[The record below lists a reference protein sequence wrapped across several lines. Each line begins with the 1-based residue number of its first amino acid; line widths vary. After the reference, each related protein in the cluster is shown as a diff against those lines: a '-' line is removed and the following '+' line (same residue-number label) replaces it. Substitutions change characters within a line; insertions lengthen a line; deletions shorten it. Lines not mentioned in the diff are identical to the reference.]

1 MQVITIQKS
10 SDKKSTN
17 KGSITM
23 STNSNSIR
31 EASQRPQWLDEKLY
45 PFQSRFVEVED
56 NRIHYIDGGSGP
68 TLFFVHPG
76 VGWSFMYSEI
86 IQELR
91 GRFRCV
97 ALDLPGF
104 GLSPAAPGYQHT
116 LTGVSRLL
124 ERFIQTLGLTD
135 VTLSSHDVTGSI
147 ALGVVARRPEWFRA
161 VIVLPSFAWPLERYH
176 KVYPMIQLIGSPL
189 FRFLSTH
196 FNFFLEYMLRTITKK
211 PKQPFPALEKQAYR
225 GPNLDRAV
233 RRYPHDLFKSVT
245 KSHDYLADLEQRLSE
260 ISAPILASHLAND
273 ASASTAAQ
281 SGEVQGSI
289 RPANDASAS
298 TYGQAGRAEKEL
310 PALLIFAE
318 DGTIEMGWL
327 SRFEQLFSRHRS
339 VVIQGS
345 HHFPQVYDSAAV
357 AAAIQSWWDEE
368 IAS

>member
-1 MQVITIQKS
+1 MPVITIQKS

-17 KGSITM
+17 KGSIMM

-31 EASQRPQWLDEKLY
+31 EAFQRPTWLDEQLY

-56 NRIHYIDGGSGP
+56 NRIHYIDEGSGP

-116 LTGVSRLL
+116 LTGDSRLL

-135 VTLSSHDVTGSI
+135 ITLFSHDLTGSI
-147 ALGVVARRPEWFRA
+147 ALGVVARRPEWFCA
-161 VIVLPSFAWPLERYH
+161 VVVLPSFAWPLESYR
-176 KVYPMIQLIGSPL
+176 KVYSMIQLIGSPI
-189 FRFLSTH
+189 FRFLSYH
-196 FNFFLEYMLRTITKK
+196 FNFFLEYTLKNITKK
-211 PKQPFPALEKQAYR
+211 PKQPFSPLEKQAYR
-225 GPNLDRAV
+225 GPNLNRAV

-260 ISAPILASHLAND
+260 IK
-273 ASASTAAQ
+273 
-281 SGEVQGSI
+281 VM
-289 RPANDASAS
+289 
-298 TYGQAGRAEKEL
+298 
-310 PALLIFAE
+310 PALLIFGDQDA
-318 DGTIEMGWL
+318 TIKMGWL
-327 SRFEQLFSRHRS
+327 ARLERIFPRHRT
-339 VVIQGS
+339 IIMKGS
-345 HHFPQVYDSAAV
+345 HHFPQIYDSAAV
-357 AAAIQSWWDEE
+357 ASAIRSFWGEE
-368 IAS
+368 IAA